1 MRKDEAVMELIKL
14 LSNPVRVQVMQYLQ
28 NYGEATTKQISEALT
43 GIPAPTLYRHINLLL
58 KEEVLLIKEERKV
71 RGSLER
77 LLVINDAKITEAG
90 NGNINDTAYQFLMEI
105 YSKFQ
110 QYSRNED
117 MDPVRDRLSLR
128 TCVLNLTDD
137 KFDDFLNEIATVM
150 KKYQTV
156 ATDEKGKLRSVSF
169 ISAPIEEGNE

>member
-90 NGNINDTAYQFLMEI
+90 NGNGMMMATTIVWCMKVAIVMESDGVKVTRMI
-105 YSKFQ
+105 
-110 QYSRNED
+110 
-117 MDPVRDRLSLR
+117 
-128 TCVLNLTDD
+128 
-137 KFDDFLNEIATVM
+137 
-150 KKYQTV
+150 
-156 ATDEKGKLRSVSF
+156 
-169 ISAPIEEGNE
+169 